1 VFLHPDAREELAELP
16 RNEKA
21 ALDNVMT
28 KLQALG
34 PALGYP
40 HCSHVQGAEDLR
52 ELRPR
57 AGRSRWRAFYRR
69 VGEIYV
75 VAAIG
80 PEAEVD
86 RRGFRRSITA
96 AEDRAGEV
104 DTE

>member
-1 VFLHPDAREELAELP
+1 VFLHPDARQELAKLP
-16 RNEKA
+16 RNEKT

-28 KLQALG
+28 KLQELG
-34 PALGYP
+34 PTLGYP
-40 HCSHVQGAEDLR
+40 HCSHVHGARDLR

-69 VGEIYV
+69 VGQVYV

-80 PEAEVD
+80 PEADVD
-86 RRGFRRSITA
+86 RRGFRRAITA
-96 AEDRAGEV
+96 AEHRAGEV

>member
-1 VFLHPDAREELAELP
+1 VFLPPEAREELAKPP
-16 RNEKA
+16 RNEKT

-40 HCSHVQGAEDLR
+40 HCSNVQGAEDLR

-69 VGEIYV
+69 VAEAYV

-80 PEAEVD
+80 PETDVD
-86 RRGFRRSITA
+86 RRGFRRAITA

-104 DTE
+104 DTA

>member
-1 VFLHPDAREELAELP
+1 VFLHPEAREELAKLP
-16 RNEKA
+16 SNEKT

-28 KLQALG
+28 KLQELG

-40 HCSHVQGAEDLR
+40 HCSHVQGAQDVR

-57 AGRSRWRAFYRR
+57 AGRSRWRAFYGR
-69 VGEIYV
+69 VGEVYV

-80 PEAEVD
+80 PEADVD
-86 RRGFRRSITA
+86 RRGFRRAITA
-96 AEDRAGEV
+96 AEHRAREV

>member
-1 VFLHPDAREELAELP
+1 MLLHPDAREELARLP

-21 ALDNVMT
+21 AVDNVMT

-34 PALGYP
+34 PALSYP
-40 HCSHVQGAEDLR
+40 HSSNVQGAENLR

-69 VGEIYV
+69 IGGTYV

-80 PEAEVD
+80 PEANVD
-86 RRGFRRSITA
+86 RQGFRRAISA
-96 AEDRAGEV
+96 AEHRAEEV
-104 DTE
+104 ETE